1 MNKTQFDMPFD
12 KDWFQNPSL
21 YKEFNFDAVI
31 AKMNVINEAL
41 YGVKPFVERDEDCDE
56 DTDKGQ

>member
-1 MNKTQFDMPFD
+1 MPFD